1 MIEYGDWSAYYQNS
15 INRTIEHMKYYMKYK
30 KIRSGKKMLNVM
42 FSYWRYEMKHG
53 FIYIKVEHSKI
64 CITLIIYAKET
75 MKRAVMRSRYSL
87 VSFYY
92 ESLKPI

>member
-1 MIEYGDWSAYYQNS
+1 MIEYGDWAAYYQNS
-15 INRTIEHMKYYMKYK
+15 INRTLEHMKYNMKYK
-30 KIRSGKKMLNVM
+30 KIRCGKKMLNVM
-42 FSYWRYEMKHG
+42 FSYWRYEMKYG

-64 CITLIIYAKET
+64 CITLIICAKQT